1 MTVTISARAL
11 QELMAG
17 RLTAEQFQDW
27 TLGRFNPFEQN
38 LAAGRMIA
46 SVSFEARSVEADDDY
61 LTFIFKDDPAAA
73 PLRLPSQ
80 MRTKDAE

>member
-17 RLTAEQFQDW
+17 RLTAEQFQNW

-38 LAAGRMIA
+38 LARGWTIA
-46 SVSFEARSVEADDDY
+46 SVSFESKNVEEDDDY
-61 LTFIFKDDPAAA
+61 LTFTFKDDPAAA
-73 PLRLPSQ
+73 PLRLPNQ
-80 MRTKDAE
+80 LRNQGGN